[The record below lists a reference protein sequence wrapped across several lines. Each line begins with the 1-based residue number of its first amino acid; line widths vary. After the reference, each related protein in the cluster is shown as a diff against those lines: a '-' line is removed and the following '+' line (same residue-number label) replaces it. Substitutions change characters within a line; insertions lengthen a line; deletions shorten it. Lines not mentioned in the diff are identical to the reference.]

1 MIQLLINQ
9 VKSIQKQK
17 GKMAFRT
24 LLSVILLAQPACY
37 AKADEDDIVSGL
49 TQSITV
55 GDLNGIAPSESVCTT
70 DKPTTDNSKIFFLYN
85 IGTGMFL
92 SPGGFW
98 GTHTSL
104 SDVGFKMWLEANN
117 DGKYDSFNIRTTLMT
132 EEDKGKDEKEVKRY
146 VKYNDSNSSL
156 YMDHDKSTNNGITNN
171 YGWYFEAVTDDGY
184 TANNHVY
191 RLCTRNADGTKTIY
205 MTANPT
211 NTYPN
216 YVTGQ
221 DKQVDKNQYWKLIS
235 LQEYYTLF
243 KQTPAQLKSPTDAT
257 FILKDPNFHVNNM
270 YLSNWEVQYTDKETF
285 RFGGT
290 KCNKL
295 IDGKEYSDYSK
306 YQQNDGIYFFAFS
319 KNGNNDGIR
328 QIVPVHKAGWYIF
341 NCNGFSSA
349 NTSSEQSNVMLY
361 VTPTDEEGKTT
372 DWPKAHAT
380 PLNVVSYEEAKS
392 LMENESENIGTNPD
406 AKINGEVAAG
416 KAFAEGKYENQV
428 MFYVDN
434 ATQDKPVYLQFGINI
449 KDHTLSNNT
458 EWTAFG
464 DFRMYYAG
472 ERQQPDLVLDEDR
485 NSLDYLTTTT
495 NEDYDNVTLHLNRT
509 FTLNKWN
516 SLILP
521 VTLTCGQMKKAFGD
535 GVKVAKLWRL
545 TDNTIQFKTVTCK
558 EDADTMLNAFE
569 PYIIIP
575 CKDQDITPAYT
586 AILTKADNTGS
597 IDVTIKENHYD
608 ISMVSLKRADI
619 EKNVHINGDSNSATG
634 NYNWST
640 KFAETGS
647 GEAGT
652 LTCYGTMGKT
662 FNSNGVIAGYDN
674 FSGAYYMQKG
684 EMWHVPNNK
693 QYGLKGFRCWFR
705 LTDKS
710 AETAASKEVALW
722 LDGVNMTNGTTGIED
737 IINDE
742 PFNTTTSYKAGSHA
756 VYNLNGQQIRQGTS
770 TEGLPTGI
778 YVVGGKKVIVK

>member
-1 MIQLLINQ
+1 MIQLLINK

-24 LLSVILLAQPACY
+24 LLSVALLAQPACY
-37 AKADEDDIVSGL
+37 AMADEDDAASSV

-55 GDLNGIAPSESVCTT
+55 GDLAGKAPSEDICTT
-70 DKPTTDNSKIFFLYN
+70 DRPATDNSKIFFLYN
-85 IGTGMFL
+85 MGTGMFL

-98 GTHTSL
+98 GSHTSL
-104 SDVGFKMWLEANN
+104 SDVGFKLWIEANN
-117 DGKYDSFNIRTTLMT
+117 DGNYDSFNIRTTLMT
-132 EEDKGKDEKEVKRY
+132 EEDKGKDEKDVKRY
-146 VKYNDSNSSL
+146 VKYNDKLNSL
-156 YMDHDKSTNNGITNN
+156 YMDHDKSTNDGYTNN

-184 TANNHVY
+184 TAANHVY
-191 RLCTRNADGTKTIY
+191 RLYTRNADGTKTIY
-205 MTANPT
+205 MTANLT

-243 KQTPAQLKSPTDAT
+243 SLTPAQLKSPTDAT
-257 FILKDPNFHVNNM
+257 FILKDPNFHVNNL
-270 YLSNWEVQYTDKETF
+270 YLKNWEIKKDKETF

-295 IDGKEYSDYSK
+295 IDGTEYSDYNT

-319 KNGNNDGIR
+319 KNGNDDDIR

-349 NTSSEQSNVMLY
+349 NSSQQNNVMLY
-361 VTPTDEEGKTT
+361 VTPTDATGNTT
-372 DWPKAHAT
+372 DWSKAHAT
-380 PLNVVSYEEAKS
+380 PLNVVSYDEAKS
-392 LMENESENIGTNPD
+392 LMENESENIGTNSE
-406 AKINGEVAAG
+406 AKVNGEVAAG

-434 ATQDKPVYLQFGINI
+434 ATTTNPVYLQFGINI

-495 NEDYDNVTLHLNRT
+495 NEDYENVTLHLNRT

-516 SLILP
+516 TLILP
-521 VTLTCGQMKKAFGD
+521 VTLSYGQMKRAFGD
-535 GVKVAKLWRL
+535 GVKVAKLTRL
-545 TDNTIQFKTVTCK
+545 TDNTIQFTTVACK
-558 EDADTMLNAFE
+558 EDADTMLNAFK
-569 PYIIIP
+569 PYIIVP

-586 AILTKADNTGS
+586 ATLTKSDNTGS
-597 IDVTIKENHYD
+597 LEVTIKENHYD

-640 KFAETGS
+640 KFTETGS

-662 FNSNGVIAGYDN
+662 FNSNGAIAGYDN
-674 FSGAYYMQKG
+674 FAGAYYMQKG
-684 EMWHVPNNK
+684 EMWYVPTNK
-693 QYGLKGFRCWFR
+693 NYGLKGFRCWFR
-705 LTDKS
+705 LTDK
-710 AETAASKEVALW
+710 ATAASKGIDLW
-722 LDGVNMTNGTTGIED
+722 LDGINMGNGTTGIED

-742 PFNTTTSYKAGSHA
+742 PFNTTTSYKAAIHA
-756 VYNLNGQQIRQGTS
+756 VYNLNGQLIRQGTS
-770 TEGLPTGI
+770 TEGLPAGI
-778 YVVGGKKVIVK
+778 YVVAGKKVIVK